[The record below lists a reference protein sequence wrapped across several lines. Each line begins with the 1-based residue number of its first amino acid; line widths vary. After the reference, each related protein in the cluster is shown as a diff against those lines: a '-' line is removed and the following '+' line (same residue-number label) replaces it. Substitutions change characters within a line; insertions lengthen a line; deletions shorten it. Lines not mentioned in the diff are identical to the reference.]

1 MKHLLPLALFL
12 LTFLPAQAQPGTL
25 DFSFDPGTSVETPGA
40 VEAIAIQAD
49 GRIFAVGGFL
59 TFDGN
64 PSKNIVRMASDG
76 SYDPTFAVGI
86 GFTALGTDPSGSS
99 GRCYAV
105 TVQPDGKVLVGGV
118 FTSYND
124 TTVGRIARLRPDGS
138 LDTTFVTGNGFNNIV
153 HDIRVLPD
161 GRILCVG
168 QFTQFN
174 GVNRSKAAILLPDG
188 TLDFSFVP
196 PVMDV
201 NAFTAAVQADGKL
214 LIGGTLSTVGGAPA
228 GRLVRLN
235 ADGSLDAGFP
245 QGTGFNALVLALHIM
260 GDGRI
265 LVGGGFTEFDGQ
277 PKQRI
282 ARLMPDGTLD
292 PAFNANA
299 SASDQVRGIVEDA
312 QGRFIITGNFFQVN
326 GVSRGRVARLLA
338 NGTLDASFDTPY
350 GVGNTIQDV
359 LLQPDGQLVIG
370 GFFTTVELVARRGVA
385 RLNTTGSTGLE
396 EQGTSDFMLY
406 PNPSSGL
413 VSIRGDLEGRVD
425 LRVLDAAG
433 RSAYEI
439 RVQANGTDPMV
450 VDLGGLVPGVYLME
464 LRTKEGVAT
473 RVVVRE

>member
-1 MKHLLPLALFL
+1 MKLLLPVVLGLLAFH
-12 LTFLPAQAQPGTL
+12 PAQAQPGTL

-49 GRIFAVGGFL
+49 GKIFAVGGFL

-64 PSKNIVRMASDG
+64 PSKNIVRINTDG
-76 SYDPTFAVGI
+76 SYDASFQVGA
-86 GFTALGTDPSGSS
+86 GFTGTSDPAGAT

-105 TVQPDGKVLVGGV
+105 TVQADGKVLVGGI
-118 FTSYND
+118 FNNYND
-124 TTVGRIARLRPDGS
+124 TAVGRIARLRPDGS
-138 LDTTFVTGNGFNNIV
+138 LDPEFITGFGFNNIV

-168 QFTQFN
+168 QFNQFN
-174 GVNRSKAAILLPDG
+174 GVNRSKVAILLPDG
-188 TLDFSFVP
+188 SLDPSFVP

-201 NAFTAAVQADGKL
+201 NAFTAAVQDDGKL
-214 LIGGTLSTVGGAPA
+214 LIGGTISTVGGAPA

-235 ADGSLDAGFP
+235 ADGTVDASFP
-245 QGTGFNALVLALHIM
+245 QGTGFNALVLAIHIM
-260 GDGRI
+260 DDGRI

-282 ARLMPDGTLD
+282 VRLMPDGTLD
-292 PAFNANA
+292 PSFNANA

-312 QGRFIITGNFFQVN
+312 QGRFILTGNFFQVN

-338 NGTLDASFDTPY
+338 DGTLDASFDTPY
-350 GVGNTIQDV
+350 GVSNTIQDV

-370 GFFTTVELVARRGVA
+370 GYFTTVELVPRRSVA
-385 RLNTTGSTGLE
+385 RLNTTGSTSLGE
-396 EQGTSDFMLY
+396 PAAPEFMLY
-406 PNPSSGL
+406 PNPFDGL

-433 RSAYEI
+433 RAVYGT
-439 RVQANGTDPMV
+439 RLQANGTDPIT

-464 LRTKEGVAT
+464 LRTKKGVAT